1 MQFKH
6 KVWHISGYAGWNDY
20 DGVEDNNFNYKVS
33 ISDNVTKK
41 EIEAMVMEKYKG
53 NRTLCFKV
61 EEVPMAHDKE
71 L

>member
-6 KVWHISGYAGWNDY
+6 KVWHISGYSWWNDY

-41 EIEAMVMEKYKG
+41 EIEAMVMAKYKG
-53 NRTLCFKV
+53 NRTL
-61 EEVPMAHDKE
+61 
-71 L
+71 LL